1 MGPIVSVEFR
11 ILGPLGV
18 LVDGREIALG
28 GARQRAVLAIL
39 LIHRGGAVSVDRII
53 DELWGD
59 DPPETATKTVQVYVS
74 RLRKLLGADVLV
86 TNGGGYALASGAAE
100 VDADEFERLLT
111 GGREA
116 LDAGDAAAASKRL
129 EDAVGLWRG
138 PPLADFAYDS
148 FAQNEIARL
157 EELRLVALENRIE
170 ADLARGRH
178 AALVPELEALVAE
191 HPTLERFRAQL
202 MLALYRS
209 GRQADALAAYKDGRR
224 TLSTELG
231 LEPSQELQR
240 LEQAILNQDP
250 AIAAPRRE
258 RPFAAARQ
266 RRGGALL
273 AFGGGLLLA
282 AVVAA
287 ILASGEES
295 QGAAPP
301 NSAAVIDPETN
312 ELVATVPTGV
322 QPANVAAA
330 EDSIWV
336 ANRGDDSVTQV
347 DPKTRA
353 VLRTVPA
360 GTTVGGM
367 AAGAGAVWIGGSRG
381 WKLVRLDPTFH
392 SRSTIPLAP
401 GPNDFSVSAVNPV
414 AVGGG
419 AVWVGQSAGGV
430 AEVDP
435 TSNRIVTKFPVGN
448 SPSSIATGSGSVWIA
463 DDVDNTVTRI
473 DPRTAAAVTATTPV
487 GQGPAA
493 IDVGAGAVWVANTE
507 DDTVSRLDP
516 TTTAVTETIP
526 VGARPT
532 GVAASDE
539 AVWIANSL
547 GGSVSRINPETN
559 EVEATIDV
567 GQAPQGVAVADGLVW
582 VTVQASPV
590 SPEPSSTASPDD
602 TMRVAV
608 ADDPGST
615 DPAFTQIDHQLA
627 GATCALLYNYPDR
640 PFPAGARLQP
650 EVATGP
656 PSVSA
661 DGRKYTFT
669 LRDDFRF
676 SPPSNEPVTAAAF
689 ERAIERVLDPVMGSY
704 GGVLAKDIV
713 GAKDYAAGRTRHV
726 AGVTARGGI
735 LVIELTKPVPTL
747 IERLATPWF
756 CPVPPSTPVREE
768 GVDAVPSAGP
778 YYVASHVPD
787 RSLVLRRNPNYAG
800 DRPHELEEIRYEVGV
815 PPERG
820 AEQVE
825 DGEYDYVDLNP
836 LNERVEPAP
845 PEVFRRLSSRYGP
858 RSEAARAGHQQLFTQ
873 PTLTLYYFLFNTRR
887 GPFADSRLR
896 RAASFA
902 MDRRALTAYTGLG
915 QYGRPTDQFIPY
927 GMPGFADVTVYPLSG
942 PDVTRAR
949 RLAGGERH
957 RAVLY
962 TCDFPGCTRHAQ
974 ILRSNLDAIG
984 IDLDVRQFP
993 LPEFF
998 SRLHRPGEPW
1008 DLAWWNWFID
1018 YPDPAN
1024 FINDQFA
1031 VRNQPTSIE
1040 DPSADRRMAAAA
1052 RLSGAARLR
1061 AYAQLDRY
1069 LAERVVPAAPFASG
1083 TITHFLS
1090 ARMGCQVLH
1099 PVYGLDL
1106 AALCVRDDSSE

>member
-1 MGPIVSVEFR
+1 MGPTVSVEFR

-18 LVDGREIALG
+18 FVDGREIALG
-28 GARQRAVLAIL
+28 GARQRAILAIL
-39 LIHRGGAVSVDRII
+39 LIHRGGAASVDRII
-53 DELWGD
+53 DDLWGD

-86 TNGGGYALASGAAE
+86 TSRGGYALASGAAE

-111 GGREA
+111 QGRET
-116 LDAGDAAAASKRL
+116 LDRGDAAGASERL
-129 EDAVGLWRG
+129 REAIGLWRG
-138 PPLADFAYDS
+138 PPLADFAYES

-170 ADLARGRH
+170 SDLALGRH
-178 AALVPELEALVAE
+178 AALVPELEALVAAD
-191 HPTLERFRAQL
+191 PTRERFRAQL

-209 GRQADALAAYKDGRR
+209 GRQADALAAYRDARR
-224 TLSTELG
+224 TLGAELG
-231 LEPSQELQR
+231 LEPSPELQR
-240 LEQAILNQDP
+240 LQQAILNQDP
-250 AIAAPRRE
+250 AIAAPPRE
-258 RPFAAARQ
+258 RALAAVRR

-282 AVVAA
+282 AAVAA
-287 ILASGEES
+287 ILAGGEES
-295 QGAAPP
+295 QDAAAA
-301 NSAAVIDPETN
+301 NSAAVIDPQSN
-312 ELVATVPTGV
+312 ELVGTVPTGV
-322 QPANVAAA
+322 EPADVAA
-330 EDSIWV
+330 DGGSVWI

-381 WKLVRLDPTFH
+381 WKLVRLDPAFQ
-392 SRSTIPLAP
+392 SRRTIRLASA
-401 GPNDFSVSAVNPV
+401 PNDFAISAVNPV
-414 AVGGG
+414 AVGSG
-419 AVWVGQSAGGV
+419 AVWVGKSAGGI

-435 TSNRIVTKFPVGN
+435 KSDEIVTKFPVGN
-448 SPSSIATGSGSVWIA
+448 SPSSIATGIGSVWIA

-473 DPRTAAAVTATTPV
+473 DPRSAAAVTATTPV

-493 IDVGAGAVWVANTE
+493 IDAGAGAVWVANTE
-507 DDTVSRLDP
+507 DDSVSRLDP
-516 TTTAVTETIP
+516 ATAAVTETIP

-532 GVAASDE
+532 GVAAGAD
-539 AVWIANSL
+539 AVWVANSL

-559 EVEATIDV
+559 QVEATIDV
-567 GQAPQGVAVADGLVW
+567 GQAPQGVAVAHGLVW

-602 TMRVAV
+602 TIRVAV
-608 ADDPGST
+608 AKDPGST
-615 DPAFTQIDHQLA
+615 DPAFASIDYQLA

-661 DGRKYTFT
+661 AGRKYTFT
-669 LRDDFRF
+669 LREDFRF

-689 ERAIERVLDPVMGSY
+689 ERAIERALDPVMNSY
-704 GGVLAKDIV
+704 GGLLAKDIV
-713 GAKDYAAGRTRHV
+713 GAKDYSAGRTHHL
-726 AGVTARGGI
+726 AGVTARGNT

-747 IERLATPWF
+747 IERLATPFF
-756 CPVPPSTPVREE
+756 CSVPPGTPVREE

-778 YYVASHVPD
+778 YYVASHDPD

-800 DRPHELEEIRYEVGV
+800 ERPHELEEIRLEIGV

-820 AEQVE
+820 VEQVE
-825 DGEYDYVDLNP
+825 AGESDYVVLNP
-836 LNERVEPAP
+836 LNETVEPAP
-845 PEVFRRLSSRYGP
+845 PEVFRRLSSRYGA
-858 RSEAARAGHQQLFTQ
+858 RSEAAQAGHQQLFTQ

-887 GPFADSRLR
+887 APFADSRLR

-902 MDRRALTAYTGLG
+902 MDRRALAAYTGLG

-927 GMPGFADVTVYPLSG
+927 GMPGFADVAVYPLSG

-957 RAVLY
+957 HAVLY
-962 TCDFPGCTRHAQ
+962 TCNFPGCTRHAQ

-993 LPEFF
+993 LEEYF

-1008 DLAWWNWFID
+1008 DLAWSNWFFD
-1018 YPDPAN
+1018 YPDPAS

-1031 VRNQPTSIE
+1031 VPNQPTSID
-1040 DPSADRRMAAAA
+1040 DPTALRRMSAAA
-1052 RLSGAARLR
+1052 RLSGAARRR
-1061 AYAQLDRY
+1061 AYAQVDRY
-1069 LAERVVPAAPFASG
+1069 LAERVVSAAPFASG

-1090 ARMGCQVLH
+1090 ARIGCQILH
-1099 PVYGLDL
+1099 PVYALDL
-1106 AALCVRDDSSE
+1106 AALCVRDEDGE